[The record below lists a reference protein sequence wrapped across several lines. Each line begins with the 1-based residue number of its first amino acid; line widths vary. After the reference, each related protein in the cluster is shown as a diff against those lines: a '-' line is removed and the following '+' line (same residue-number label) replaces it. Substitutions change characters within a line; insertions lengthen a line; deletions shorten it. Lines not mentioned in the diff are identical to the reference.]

1 MGPEA
6 RHSVAVLTRLRQ
18 ELSEDREAM
27 SVRLAELHE
36 AGSRLDERPWA
47 SHAAVALHGWYT
59 ALESA
64 LERVVRTLD
73 GDVPRGE
80 RWHRDLLSQVTVEV
94 QGVRPAVLPR
104 ALLPELLELLGFR
117 HFFRHAYCVAFEPDK
132 LGAELE
138 RLRRIGPEVDRA
150 LDALD
155 AYLAET
161 IDTLTSGES

>member
-1 MGPEA
+1 MVPEA

-18 ELSEDREAM
+18 EVSEDREAM
-27 SVRLAELHE
+27 SKRLAELDD
-36 AGSRLDERPWA
+36 ATSRVDEVPWA

-73 GDVPRGE
+73 GDVPRGD

-94 QGVRPAVLPR
+94 PGLRPAVLPR

-117 HFFRHAYCVAFEPDK
+117 HFFRHAYGVAFEPEK
-132 LGAELE
+132 LRVEVE
-138 RLRRIGPEVDRA
+138 RVRRLAPGVERA
-150 LDALD
+150 LDLLD
-155 AYLAET
+155 EHLEAT
-161 IDTLTSGES
+161 IDSLTSG